1 MKRTFYMYDFLV
13 KNLLRLRNDRR
24 GVTALEYG
32 LMAALIAVV
41 IIAAVPLLGAGIT
54 NAFTDVGTALTNHG
68 AAVH

>member
-1 MKRTFYMYDFLV
+1 MYDFLV

-54 NAFTDVGTALTNHG
+54 NAFTDVGNALTTHG
-68 AAVH
+68 AAVK